1 MAWLKPY
8 LSGRST
14 WTVGIAIP
22 KSRPGVA
29 TRTLLQLRSS
39 LVGTALSLP
48 APMRKAAGMPLA
60 TTIETP
66 LPLGSGDILVGF
78 GDVMALRARSSKGQT
93 GVRVALGA
101 SRVDEAAPASGLIA
115 TGRADTLD
123 AIDWIALTRGGEGGG
138 KLPLQRIDVIAQRL
152 QLLGGTFADTHIIV
166 APAAR
171 GAIAIQAE
179 GAALQG
185 AVLVPAGEGEAIA
198 GRMQR
203 VFWRSATTQ
212 GATQGA
218 TSQAASAAASA
229 SNEVDPA
236 KIPAL
241 TIDIDELHLGD
252 AKLGVAKVRTRPS
265 GTGMHIEHL
274 QTRTPQQRIDLSGDW
289 NGKGAAAST
298 HLKLDIASDD
308 FGALLAGFGMGNRLG
323 GGEGTVKFD
332 AGWPGSPVAF
342 KLDQLEGSLQLDA
355 KEGRLLEIEPGAG
368 RVLGLLSLAQLP
380 RRLTLD
386 FRDFFSKGFA
396 FNEMKGT
403 VRFSNGQAHSDK
415 LRIDGPAAT
424 IDIRGAANLQAQSYD
439 QTIEVRPKAG
449 NLLTAIGAVAGG
461 PVGAAI
467 GAAANVVLSKP
478 LGSMAAKTYRVTG
491 PWKEPKVE
499 VISREESRAALPLAE
514 PAG

>member
-1 MAWLKPY
+1 
-8 LSGRST
+8 
-14 WTVGIAIP
+14 
-22 KSRPGVA
+22 
-29 TRTLLQLRSS
+29 
-39 LVGTALSLP
+39 
-48 APMRKAAGMPLA
+48 MR
-60 TTIETP
+60 IE
-66 LPLGSGDILVGF
+66 
-78 GDVMALRARSSKGQT
+78 Q
-93 GVRVALGA
+93 
-101 SRVDEAAPASGLIA
+101 
-115 TGRADTLD
+115 
-123 AIDWIALTRGGEGGG
+123 
-138 KLPLQRIDVIAQRL
+138 
-152 QLLGGTFADTHIIV
+152 
-166 APAAR
+166 
-171 GAIAIQAE
+171 
-179 GAALQG
+179 
-185 AVLVPAGEGEAIA
+185 
-198 GRMQR
+198 
-203 VFWRSATTQ
+203 
-212 GATQGA
+212 
-218 TSQAASAAASA
+218 
-229 SNEVDPA
+229 
-236 KIPAL
+236 
-241 TIDIDELHLGD
+241 
-252 AKLGVAKVRTRPS
+252 
-265 GTGMHIEHL
+265 L
-274 QTRTPQQRIDLSGDW
+274 QTRAPQQRIDVSGDW
-289 NGKGAAAST
+289 NGKGSTANT
-298 HLKLDIASDD
+298 HLKLDIGSDD

-403 VRFSNGQAHSDK
+403 VRFGSGQAHSDK

-424 IDIRGAANLQAQSYD
+424 IDIRGAANLHAQSYD

-499 VISREESRAALPLAE
+499 VISREESRAEAAS
-514 PAG
+514 PAPQG